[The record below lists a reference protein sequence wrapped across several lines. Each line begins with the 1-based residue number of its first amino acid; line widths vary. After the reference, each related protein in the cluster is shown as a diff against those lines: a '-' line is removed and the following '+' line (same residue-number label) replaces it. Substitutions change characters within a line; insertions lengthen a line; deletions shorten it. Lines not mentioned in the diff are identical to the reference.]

1 MGSRLRNDPA
11 LDYVRRLA
19 HPCLHAQSIC
29 FAHPPAPGGVL
40 NVEAPEP
47 QRFTEL
53 LALLRQHRSQD
64 AAVED
69 STGTDG
75 VQGSTVADG
84 VQGSTGADE
93 VQGSTNADNVQD
105 STGADMVQS
114 LTNATAVEDLTNADE
129 ATVKQDDEA
138 ESVAG

>member
-75 VQGSTVADG
+75 VQGST
-84 VQGSTGADE
+84 GADE

-129 ATVKQDDEA
+129 ATVKQDDEP